1 MSLCSFPPYSHNHN
15 SFQLKSYE
23 YVFHGISCLRL
34 YLSLNFPS
42 LQLCRLHLTVDGA
55 CKLAPPQATPFLLPC
70 QFKLYILFVAK
81 LKFIFHQW
89 LPVSTTY
96 FINCCLNN
104 CQFEFYI
111 QSIVT
116 SVVQLKKKHASEL
129 VTCLKSFCHLF
140 SYSTS

>member
-1 MSLCSFPPYSHNHN
+1 MLAVLQRLTSTVSKSSHRFNCRN
-15 SFQLKSYE
+15 MF
-23 YVFHGISCLRL
+23 FMAFSCLRL
-34 YLSLNFPS
+34 YLSLHFPS
-42 LQLCRLHLTVDGA
+42 LQSCRLHLTVDGA

-70 QFKLYILFVAK
+70 QFKFYILFVAK

-89 LPVSTTY
+89 LPVSTMY

-116 SVVQLKKKHASEL
+116 SVVQLKK
-129 VTCLKSFCHLF
+129 
-140 SYSTS
+140 TSL